1 MNEQRK
7 IIYEQRREIINDNDV
22 DNLVFDMRDTYVDD
36 FINNEISD
44 INELNDKKKK
54 KLLNH

>member
-7 IIYEQRREIINDNDV
+7 LYEQRREIINDNDV

-44 INELNDKKKK
+44 INELNDKKKEK
-54 KLLNH
+54 IIEC

>member
-1 MNEQRK
+1 MN
-7 IIYEQRREIINDNDV
+7 REKLYMNKEEKIINDNDV